1 MSQNSRRKTRA
12 CLGLDLLEGRRLLS
26 HVGARGAETALIHQY
41 GGPNLHLGLLEHP
54 GPMKQIINRG
64 GSAKVARFYALYT
77 GPINGALNAAG
88 VKGFVTKDG
97 QTLFLAG
104 IVGGPISTKITD
116 PTQSLYYSFGIN
128 RGGANQPGPFP
139 GRHNIRFD
147 AVVNVSIT
155 PTGVA
160 SNVLLN
166 NGVSVPLDP
175 SAVRIGP
182 DNIQVF
188 VPTSL
193 LPSTGAD
200 VFHYRAVF
208 FPSSAPFGSDYHT
221 IASFIPEAS
230 TFAVGQVNNLAALS
244 RGH

>member
-1 MSQNSRRKTRA
+1 MSRKSRRNTRA

-26 HVGARGAETALIHQY
+26 HVGARGAESALIHRY

-54 GPMKQIINRG
+54 GPMKQIIVNG
-64 GSAKVARFYALYT
+64 GAAKVARFYALYT

-88 VKGFVTKDG
+88 VKGYVTRDG

-104 IVGGPISTKITD
+104 IVGGQINTKISD
-116 PTQSLYYSFGIN
+116 PKQSLYYSFGIN
-128 RGGANQPGPFP
+128 RGGANQPGPYP
-139 GRHNIRFD
+139 GRANVRFD

-155 PTGVA
+155 PAGVA
-160 SNVLLN
+160 ASVTDLR
-166 NGVSVPLDP
+166 NGRTVPLAP
-175 SAVRIGP
+175 GRVRIGP
-182 DNIQVF
+182 DNLQVF
-188 VPTSL
+188 VPTAL

-208 FPSSAPFGSDYHT
+208 FPSSVPFGGDYHT

-230 TFAVGQVNNLAALS
+230 TFAVARIKSLPGFP
-244 RGH
+244 